1 MSASNNL
8 QAASPL
14 SAWSMAI
21 AASRFM
27 STGDS
32 KSAIS
37 ALTQAFTLN
46 PNNEVIALNLTLWT
60 AASIADPLKA
70 RGIIECWSKRFLDP
84 LTMSSRVMRLGR
96 TALGRR
102 YRVGYVSADFNN
114 HPSRFF
120 IQPIL
125 KHHNKARFE
134 IHAFMTGE
142 SDVFTDGLRPL
153 VEHWHDVGALSDEE
167 LFALIHAIGIDVLID
182 LSGHTK
188 GQRLGVFARR
198 AAPVQ
203 MTWFGYMQTLGMKA
217 MDWRITD
224 SMISPPGSDQF
235 YTEKLLRISS
245 HYAFQPPVN
254 MPEPPPLP
262 ARENGF
268 VTMVCL
274 NDTRKVSDESLALW
288 SKILHDNQNAGLI
301 IISAERSEEFADE
314 SLRPRLKLFQLP
326 DDRVSVVPRL
336 NFQTYLNLS
345 AIADFAVDTTPISG
359 GTTTLLGISI
369 GLPTLCLNKPDLGT
383 LSTLSAAMMRQI
395 GLDDCIAT
403 DKALFIEKA
412 SSWIND
418 WDFIDQLRH
427 RCLSGLKTSPLL
439 QHATITRE
447 LEQAYIQCFTE

>member
-1 MSASNNL
+1 MQKDLQSEGEAIRIASL
-8 QAASPL
+8 ASEL
-14 SAWSMAI
+14 LARGDAR
-21 AASRFM
+21 ASIKLIKHAH
-27 STGDS
+27 SLAPD
-32 KSAIS
+32 
-37 ALTQAFTLN
+37 
-46 PNNEVIALNLTLWT
+46 NETIALNLALWS
-60 AASIADPLKA
+60 ASYSADPLQAKSL
-70 RGIIECWSKRFLDP
+70 IETWAQRFLDP
-84 LTMSSRVMRLGR
+84 LADSHPVIPKAPIASDARLHI
-96 TALGRR
+96 
-102 YRVGYVSADFNN
+102 GYLSGDFNN
-114 HPSRFF
+114 HPVRFF
-120 IQPIL
+120 IEPIL
-125 KHHNKARFE
+125 KHHDKTRFE

-153 VEHWHDVGALSDEE
+153 VEHWHDVGALGDEE
-167 LFALIHAIGIDVLID
+167 LFALIQAIGIDVLID

-203 MTWFGYMQTLGMKA
+203 MTWFGYMQTLGMKT

-274 NDTRKVSDESLALW
+274 NDNRKVSDESLALW

-314 SLRPRLKLFQLP
+314 SLRPRLRMFQLP

-345 AIADFAVDTTPISG
+345 AIADFAIDTTPISG

-383 LSTLSAAMMRQI
+383 LSTLSAAMIRQI

-403 DKALFIEKA
+403 DESLYVEKA
-412 SSWIND
+412 SCWIND
-418 WDFIDQLRH
+418 LDFIDQLRH

-447 LEQAYIQCFTE
+447 LEQAYVQCLRE